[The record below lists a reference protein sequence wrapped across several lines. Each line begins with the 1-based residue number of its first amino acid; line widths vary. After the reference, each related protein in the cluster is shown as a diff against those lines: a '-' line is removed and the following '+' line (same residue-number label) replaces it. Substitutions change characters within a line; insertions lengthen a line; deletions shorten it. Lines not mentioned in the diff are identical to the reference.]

1 MTASARWLA
10 ASQFANADPW
20 EVTWPPSA
28 MGTVLENARTSNSG
42 RGPESAHYSMA
53 FLNSVNHS

>member
-10 ASQFANADPW
+10 ASQFANADPRR
-20 EVTWPPSA
+20 VTWPPSA
-28 MGTVLENARTSNSG
+28 VLENARPSNSD
-42 RGPESAHYSMA
+42 RDRESAHCSMA